1 LFCAYGRP
9 IVTIFKQ
16 FLKNTPN
23 FLVVNGGMFMKTLGR
38 LLGLIKPYVMLSSL
52 ALFLMVLSTV
62 VDYITPLLLK
72 LVIDDGIGTGNVSL
86 VVRYV
91 LMMAG
96 FAVLR
101 AILVYGQSF
110 VMERNGQK
118 ISYDLRNKLYAHMQ
132 RLSFSFFD
140 KMQTGQIMSRVTG
153 DIDCVRNFLGF
164 GFINLI
170 MCILNFIFTIGLFI
184 WASWK
189 LALIVLLPTPALI
202 LVIVLF
208 SKRINPKWEII
219 REQMGKLTT
228 VLQENVTGI
237 RVVKAFAREAH
248 EEGKFDG
255 RNNGNY
261 VENLKRA
268 KIEANSFPLMDLLG
282 GMNFLLLTLVGGY
295 FVISGDITV
304 GTFTALQWYAWGLIW
319 PVRFSGWLVNVMQQA
334 LAAAPRVFEILDA
347 EPDVDDKPEASAL
360 QAVKGHV
367 ALKNVSYNFP
377 DGQPALKNI
386 NLDIKPGEIL
396 AVIGGTGSGK
406 STLIGLLPRFF
417 DPTEGSVQVDGFDI
431 RDVTM
436 DSLRSNIGIVMQET
450 FLFSDT
456 IRENI
461 AYGRPEASQEEVECA
476 AKMACI
482 HNFIE
487 SLPDGYD
494 TRVGERGVGLSGGQ
508 KQRIAIARALLMN
521 PAVLILDEATA
532 SVDTATERAIQTSLN
547 GAMKGRTTLIIAQR
561 LSTIKN
567 AHRIIVLENGEVV
580 ETGSHDQLIKNN
592 GYYSRLYELQFKSQ
606 EIPDIA

>member
-1 LFCAYGRP
+1 
-9 IVTIFKQ
+9 
-16 FLKNTPN
+16 
-23 FLVVNGGMFMKTLGR
+23 MFMKTLGR

-268 KIEANSFPLMDLLG
+268 KIEANAFPFMDLLG

-347 EPDVDDKPEASAL
+347 EPDVDDKPGASAL
-360 QAVKGHV
+360 TAVKGHV

-508 KQRIAIARALLMN
+508 KQRIAIARALLMD

>member
-1 LFCAYGRP
+1 
-9 IVTIFKQ
+9 
-16 FLKNTPN
+16 
-23 FLVVNGGMFMKTLGR
+23 MFMKTLGR

-184 WASWK
+184 WVSWK

-268 KIEANSFPLMDLLG
+268 KIEANAFPFMDFLG

-347 EPDVDDKPEASAL
+347 EPDVDDKPGASAL
-360 QAVKGHV
+360 PAVKGHV

-461 AYGRPEASQEEVECA
+461 AYGRPEASQEEIECA

-487 SLPDGYD
+487 SLADGYN

-508 KQRIAIARALLMN
+508 KQRIAIARALLMD

-606 EIPDIA
+606 EIPEIA